1 MRGNKEFP
9 PLSLRKQF
17 NILGENRYNTNKFNS
32 SKTIMTKSELQ
43 QFNNFVIF
51 QTEKGKVNIDVLFQ
65 NETLWLTQK
74 LIAELF
80 EVDRSVVTKHLKNI
94 FETTELN
101 ENSVCANFAHTATDG
116 KTYQTKYYNLK
127 AITAVGYRVNSHRA
141 TEFRKW
147 ATEILHEYIIKGFAM
162 DDERLKQIK
171 HFGKDYFDEMLE
183 RIREI
188 RLSERRV
195 YQKITDIYA
204 LSADYDSQ
212 ADITKHFF
220 ATVQN
225 KLHWAITG
233 KTAAEII
240 YTEADA
246 KKIYMGLKT
255 WKNAPQGKIL
265 KSDVII
271 AKNYLNEQHIDK
283 LNRIVNSYLD
293 IAESRAENEVVM
305 NMKDWDKYLQQFL
318 ELTNR
323 PILKDKGKVS
333 MLEAKL
339 KAESEYD
346 KYRVI
351 QDKNYISDFDKEI
364 QQLFQVENKKTN
376 ISPKL
381 KA

>member
-1 MRGNKEFP
+1 MNFMEE
-9 PLSLRKQF
+9 LSK
-17 NILGENRYNTNKFNS
+17 NNDK
-32 SKTIMTKSELQ
+32 KDDLQ
-43 QFNNFVIF
+43 LHQNFVIF
-51 QTEKGKVNIDVLFQ
+51 QTKDGKVNIDVYFQ
-65 NETLWLTQK
+65 DETLWLTQQ

-80 EVDRSVVTKHLKNI
+80 EKGRSTISEHLKKI
-94 FETTELN
+94 FADGELDENRVCRDFRHTTQHGAIE
-101 ENSVCANFAHTATDG
+101 G
-116 KTYQTKYYNLK
+116 KTQIKQVKYYNLR

-141 TEFRKW
+141 IEFRKW

-171 HFGKDYFDEMLE
+171 HFGIDYFDEMLE

-188 RLSERRV
+188 RLSERRL

-204 LSADYDSQ
+204 LSADYDSK
-212 ADITKHFF
+212 ADITKLFF

-246 KKIYMGLKT
+246 TKIYMGLKT
-255 WKNAPQGKIL
+255 WKQAPDGKVL
-265 KSDVII
+265 KSDVVV
-271 AKNYLNEQHIDK
+271 AKNYLNEEHLK
-283 LNRIVNSYLD
+283 MLERIVTSYLD
-293 IAESRAENEVVM
+293 LAESRARNRTVM
-305 NMKDWDKYLQQFL
+305 NMKNWDEFLVQFL
-318 ELTNR
+318 ELADY
-323 PILKDKGKVS
+323 PLLKDNGKIN

-346 KYRVI
+346 KFRVI

-364 QQLFQVENKKTN
+364 KKMLKKGDNK
-376 ISPKL
+376 
-381 KA
+381 

>member
-1 MRGNKEFP
+1 M
-9 PLSLRKQF
+9 SRKKKS
-17 NILGENRYNTNKFNS
+17 TD
-32 SKTIMTKSELQ
+32 KTELQ
-43 QFNNFVIF
+43 KFSNFVIF
-51 QTEKGKVNIDVLFQ
+51 QTKDGKVNIDVYFKD
-65 NETLWLTQK
+65 ETLWLTQK

-80 EVDRSVVTKHLKNI
+80 EKGRSTITGHLKKI
-94 FETTELN
+94 FADGELDENVVCRNFRHTTQHGAIE
-101 ENSVCANFAHTATDG
+101 G
-116 KTYQTKYYNLK
+116 KTQIKEVKYYNLR

-141 TEFRKW
+141 IEFRKW

-162 DDERLKQIK
+162 DDERLKQVK
-171 HFGKDYFDEMLE
+171 HFGIDYFDEMLE

-188 RLSERRV
+188 RLSERRL

-204 LSADYDSQ
+204 LSADYDSK
-212 ADITKHFF
+212 ADITKQFF

-255 WKNAPQGKIL
+255 WKQAPDGKIL
-265 KSDVII
+265 KSDVSI
-271 AKNYLNEQHIDK
+271 AKNYLNQEHLKLLEQ
-283 LNRIVNSYLD
+283 IVTAYLD
-293 IAESRAENEVVM
+293 MAENRARNRLVM
-305 NMKDWDKYLQQFL
+305 NMKDWDKFLVQFL
-318 ELTNR
+318 ELADY

-351 QDKNYISDFDKEI
+351 QDQNYISDFDREI
-364 QQLFQVENKKTN
+364 SKMIEKKGG
-376 ISPKL
+376 K
-381 KA
+381 